1 VKKGNRQRPALPR
14 AIGYIRVST
23 EEQVESGAGLEAQRT
38 AISQECERR
47 SWPLLRIAEDAGVS
61 GKRIDN
67 RPELNAALDV
77 LKAGEAEVLV
87 VAKLNRLSRSLVD
100 AASVM
105 ARSEREGWS
114 LVALDLGVDT
124 TTAQGQLV
132 CHVMASFAE
141 FERKLIGERTK
152 AAMATLKARGVRV
165 GRPRSLPD
173 DVIDRIIRE
182 RSGGATL
189 TALAERLT
197 AEGVPTAHGSDRW
210 YPSTV
215 RGVLIS
221 EAGRRDQEAG
231 RS

>member
-1 VKKGNRQRPALPR
+1 VKKGKRQRPEVPR
-14 AIGYIRVST
+14 AVGYIRVST
-23 EEQVESGAGLEAQRT
+23 DEQVESGAGLEAQRT

-47 SWPLLRIAEDAGVS
+47 GWPLLRMAEDAGIS
-61 GKRIDN
+61 GKRLDN
-67 RPELNAALDV
+67 RPALNSALGALRD
-77 LKAGEAEVLV
+77 GEAEVLV
-87 VAKLNRLSRSLVD
+87 VAKLDRLSRSLVD
-100 AASVM
+100 AASLM
-105 ARSEREGWS
+105 ARSEREGWA

-152 AAMATLKARGVRV
+152 AAMATLKAHGVRV
-165 GRPRSLPD
+165 GRPRELPD
-173 DVIDRIIRE
+173 DVVDRIVRE
-182 RSGGATL
+182 RNDGATL
-189 TALAERLT
+189 TALADRLT
-197 AEGVPTAHGSDRW
+197 DEGVPTAHGSDRW

-221 EAGRRDQEAG
+221 AGG